1 MLVFVVLT
9 LELGQTVCTRKEI
22 EREVVQRKSEL
33 LILVTKTWSFITML
47 PPLLVVLVAGIIG
60 FTNGNCNI

>member
-22 EREVVQRKSEL
+22 EREVVQIKSEL

-47 PPLLVVLVAGIIG
+47 PSLHVFSRWDG
-60 FTNGNCNI
+60 FYQW